1 MTPSGRMA
9 IGYGDE
15 QQQQQLPKERHH
27 QLRSVDNNMSDGRQ
41 TIVDNGEFGEQSLFI
56 IVFSVPH
63 FVWYQAF

>member
-15 QQQQQLPKERHH
+15 QQQQQQQHPKERSLH

-41 TIVDNGEFGEQSLFI
+41 TIVDNGKFGQ
-56 IVFSVPH
+56 FSTLLLESIP
-63 FVWYQAF
+63 FPL